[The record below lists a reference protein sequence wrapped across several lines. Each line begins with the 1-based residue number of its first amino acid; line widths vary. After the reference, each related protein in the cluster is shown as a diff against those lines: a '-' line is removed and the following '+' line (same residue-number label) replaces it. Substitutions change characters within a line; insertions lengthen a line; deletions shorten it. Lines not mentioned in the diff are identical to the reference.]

1 MDGAHYSPRQVVLD
15 IGEYCIVGVDRDG
28 QKHLLLFEHGREL
41 SSVEGVTAIANVY
54 RPDDVLLRSAETVA
68 DQDIGAPFGDWFSD
82 EFGNQVK
89 RDDDGFWLNA
99 LGSEASVENFASKGA
114 VSPGDLLLM
123 STRPF
128 SSHQLRWLTT
138 PHEEC
143 DAYPH
148 AYVPDYLPG

>member
-1 MDGAHYSPRQVVLD
+1 MDGAYYPPRQVVLD
-15 IGEYCIVGVDRDG
+15 IGEYCIVGVDRNG

-41 SSVEGVTAIANVY
+41 SSVEGATAIVDVY
-54 RPDDVLLRSAETVA
+54 RPDETLLRSAETVA
-68 DQDIGAPFGDWFSD
+68 DQGNGAPFDEWLSD
-82 EFGNQVK
+82 DFGNQVI

-99 LGSEASVENFASKGA
+99 LGSEASVEYFASTGA
-114 VSPGDLLLM
+114 VSSGDLLLM